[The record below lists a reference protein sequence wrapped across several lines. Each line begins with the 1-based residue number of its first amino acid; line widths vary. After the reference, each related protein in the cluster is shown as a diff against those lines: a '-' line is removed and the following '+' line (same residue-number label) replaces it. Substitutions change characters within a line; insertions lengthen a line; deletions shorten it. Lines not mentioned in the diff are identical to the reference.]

1 MEQAKRLVE
10 EIRQGIKPL
19 DDTILSHPYIEAA
32 EKGLI
37 PREKLSHFAGE
48 QHRII
53 ESDIRSVALL
63 VSRCT
68 TEKTQRFFL
77 DVLAGEDAA
86 FKALHVLA
94 NAMNLTEEWLESY
107 TSSAESQAY
116 THFLAWLAS
125 HGSPAEL
132 AGAFLVNLPA
142 WGANCGR
149 MAQALRRSYG
159 FTDEQVEFLV
169 LFATPRPEAE
179 QPSIEVIQEGMDEG
193 VPPMRIRDA
202 ARFLQANEL
211 LFWDGLQKTMG

>member
-1 MEQAKRLVE
+1 MEEAKKLVE
-10 EIRQGIKPL
+10 EIRRDIKSM
-19 DDTILSHPYIEAA
+19 DKTILSHPYLEAA

-37 PREKLSHFAGE
+37 PKEKLSHFVGE
-48 QHRII
+48 QQRII
-53 ESDIRSVALL
+53 ESDLRSVALL

-86 FKALHVLA
+86 FKVLHVLA
-94 NAMNLTEEWLESY
+94 DAMDLTEEWLESY
-107 TSSAESQAY
+107 TSSSESQAY
-116 THFLAWLAS
+116 THFVAWLAS

-149 MAQALRRSYG
+149 MADALRKSYG
-159 FTDEQVEFLV
+159 FTSEHVEFLV

-179 QPSIEVIQEGMDEG
+179 HPSIEIIQEGLDQG
-193 VPPMRIRDA
+193 VSPRRIHDA

-211 LFWDGLQKTMG
+211 LFWTGLHKMIS